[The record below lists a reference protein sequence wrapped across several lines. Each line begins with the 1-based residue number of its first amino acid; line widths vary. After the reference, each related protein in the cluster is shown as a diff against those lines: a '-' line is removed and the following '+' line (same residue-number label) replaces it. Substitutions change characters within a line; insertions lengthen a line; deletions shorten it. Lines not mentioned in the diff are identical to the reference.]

1 MPKLTGRMD
10 VIGPDSLLF
19 TGQRVTE
26 AKIIIFAS
34 KLLSEVY
41 AWKKKKVFLS
51 VCTMF
56 LFLLITHTENYLK
69 NHTYYFCP
77 LLTLFLIQL

>member
-1 MPKLTGRMD
+1 MD

-26 AKIIIFAS
+26 VKIIIFAS

-41 AWKKKKVFLS
+41 AWKKKMYFFQYVQCFWFLH
-51 VCTMF
+51 
-56 LFLLITHTENYLK
+56 ITHTENYLK